1 MVEWDVVSRVPSVP
15 PVGFPPADLWTS
27 RGLWPNLLKV
37 APSRATSFF
46 VYETVK
52 TTITEHM
59 QTL

>member
-1 MVEWDVVSRVPSVP
+1 MGCSESRSERAIS
-15 PVGFPPADLWTS
+15 GFPRADLWTS

-37 APSRATSFF
+37 APSMATSFF

>member
-1 MVEWDVVSRVPSVP
+1 MVEWDVVSLTCVRVRLVANALAL
-15 PVGFPPADLWTS
+15 FS

-37 APSRATSFF
+37 APSMATSFF